1 MKWSKKASC
10 WQQDITR
17 KEWGLIIIRS
27 LGITGVTAWL
37 YYRSVFMILPLIPMF
52 VWHMKMLAKE
62 LEKKKET
69 QFLLQFKEAIQAISS
84 ALNTGYSV
92 ENAVR
97 EAKKELQL
105 IYTEEDRISK
115 ELAVMVRKIRL
126 QIPIEQIFQEL
137 ADQVQ
142 TEDVRSFVTVF
153 AAAKKSGGDMI
164 AIIRSTVQQI
174 GDKIDVKREID
185 TLLAAKKYEFRVM
198 SVIPYGMIG
207 YMNLSF
213 SEFMDGLYGNALGI
227 GVMSGCLAIYLGAYY
242 LGFKMIEIE
251 V

>member
-1 MKWSKKASC
+1 
-10 WQQDITR
+10 
-17 KEWGLIIIRS
+17 
-27 LGITGVTAWL
+27 
-37 YYRSVFMILPLIPMF
+37 
-52 VWHMKMLAKE
+52 MKMLAKE

-97 EAKKELQL
+97 EAKKDLQL

-115 ELAVMVRKIRL
+115 ELAVMVRNIRL

-153 AAAKKSGGDMI
+153 
-164 AIIRSTVQQI
+164 
-174 GDKIDVKREID
+174 
-185 TLLAAKKYEFRVM
+185 
-198 SVIPYGMIG
+198 
-207 YMNLSF
+207 
-213 SEFMDGLYGNALGI
+213 GNALGI

>member
-97 EAKKELQL
+97 EAK
-105 IYTEEDRISK
+105 RICS
-115 ELAVMVRKIRL
+115 
-126 QIPIEQIFQEL
+126 
-137 ADQVQ
+137 
-142 TEDVRSFVTVF
+142 
-153 AAAKKSGGDMI
+153 
-164 AIIRSTVQQI
+164 
-174 GDKIDVKREID
+174 
-185 TLLAAKKYEFRVM
+185 
-198 SVIPYGMIG
+198 
-207 YMNLSF
+207 
-213 SEFMDGLYGNALGI
+213 
-227 GVMSGCLAIYLGAYY
+227 
-242 LGFKMIEIE
+242 
-251 V
+251 